1 VEKIMIVSEQ
11 LDRDNGLIALLKALF
26 PECEICIIPSN
37 MENLEA
43 YPGGSSSGF
52 RTKDAKPSVS
62 YRNKGLWQRIQAMI
76 LREEKE

>member
-1 VEKIMIVSEQ
+1 
-11 LDRDNGLIALLKALF
+11 
-26 PECEICIIPSN
+26 